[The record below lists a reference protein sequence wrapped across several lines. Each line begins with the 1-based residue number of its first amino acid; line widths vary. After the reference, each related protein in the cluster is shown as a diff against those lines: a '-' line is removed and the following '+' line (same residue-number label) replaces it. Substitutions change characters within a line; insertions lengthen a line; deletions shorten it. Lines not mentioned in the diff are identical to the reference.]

1 MRNEERLLEFLH
13 KRWNDLGQPELLPL
27 SANEISKEWNII
39 KNQRTVVTVPVE
51 VKTTRTYVSRLL
63 KRLEANGK
71 LSYDTTKQT
80 NPSIRI
86 VRPHSEEGSPIW
98 APHTDGLASKDTL

>member
-13 KRWNDLGQPELLPL
+13 KRWTDLGQPELLPL

-71 LSYDTTKQT
+71 LSYDTTKPT
-80 NPSIRI
+80 NPSIKI
-86 VRPHSEEGSPIW
+86 VRPYSEEGSPIW
-98 APHTDGLASKDTL
+98 TAHADGITAEDTL